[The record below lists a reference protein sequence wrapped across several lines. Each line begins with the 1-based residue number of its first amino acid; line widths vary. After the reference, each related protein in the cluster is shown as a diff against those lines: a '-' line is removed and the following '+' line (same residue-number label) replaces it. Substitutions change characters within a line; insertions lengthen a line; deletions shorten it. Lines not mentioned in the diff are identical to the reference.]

1 MLALGE
7 RLPHSPRSA
16 GRVWQIEKEEPAE
29 LLRRQLQESVQV
41 RLERPRTVLS
51 PHWTKCQQSQLEPEE
66 RRLRLLPLARW
77 IPMAA
82 SAQITWAAVRRAFL
96 AVGLSVVE
104 MEL

>member
-7 RLPHSPRSA
+7 RLLAPRSA

-41 RLERPRTVLS
+41 RLVRPRTVLS
-51 PHWTKCQQSQLEPEE
+51 PHWTKCQQSQLKPEE
-66 RRLRLLPLARW
+66 WRLRLLPLARW
-77 IPMAA
+77 IPLAA

-96 AVGLSVVE
+96 AIGLTVVE